1 MLVSKGFEV
10 VWSLISKQKLGEKVS
25 IMKATPFIY
34 GQEYTYDLRSHIGD
48 SDSYTLEDSHLPEGV
63 SVDVQQGLVQGTP
76 VQHPKKTGPFFIH
89 LTSPTNKSDEIV
101 HFAVKANPRDLW
113 KNIDPDSRKP
123 FPKTHT
129 DRAGFENELVK
140 VIAAS
145 RRGRDH
151 EHRGEFREDD
161 FKVEFDEELQMLLVA
176 VSDGMGSYE
185 RSREASRIQC
195 AESIASLKEDL
206 REGKTQ
212 SGELFKDRILDCFSQ
227 HLREGADLDAVQPY
241 VTQIMYNAA
250 AASYRK
256 LVEVAKEEGVPLKGG
271 PKNSSGKKE
280 GFAATLLLAV
290 IFRHE
295 GQWCTFTFATGD
307 GILVALDG
315 PNVSLLM
322 TPDKGEDH
330 NETLPLSHIQW
341 DSPTLVDDLKARTF
355 IHTSPDMSH
364 IMVMTDGVSNGKLQT
379 GSDHLDQDDWDN
391 LCGEVLVYFDV
402 SNMDVAA
409 EKLEE
414 WLHFYV
420 KGTHD
425 DRTLVMCELQ
435 VDDSV
440 SHEPAIDQRG
450 WAEDEQQEETE
461 KHDVEQNEETK
472 EDVDDSDNDSST
484 IDLIDAME
492 VSECDSVDDVED
504 SDSERQG
511 HTHFDPLNKL

>member
-10 VWSLISKQKLGEKVS
+10 VWSLISKQRLGEKVS
-25 IMKATPFIY
+25 IMKAKPFIY
-34 GQEYTYDLRSHIGD
+34 GEVYTYDLSSHLEN
-48 SDSYTLEDSHLPEGV
+48 SDSYTLEDSDLPEGV
-63 SVDVQQGLVQGTP
+63 SVDVQQGLVEGTP
-76 VQHPKKTGPFFIH
+76 VQHPKRTGPFFIH
-89 LTSPTNKSDEIV
+89 LKNSTNTSDEII

-113 KNIDPDSRKP
+113 KNIEPDLTKP

-129 DRAGFENELVK
+129 DRSGFENELVK

-161 FKVEFDEELQMLLVA
+161 FRIEFDEELQMLFVA
-176 VSDGMGSYE
+176 VSDGMGAYE

-195 AESIASLKEDL
+195 EESIVSLTESL
-206 REGKTQ
+206 RKGTTQ
-212 SGELFKDRILDCFSQ
+212 SGDLLRECILDGFAKY
-227 HLREGADLDAVQPY
+227 LNEEAALDAIQPY
-241 VTQIMYNAA
+241 VTQVMTNAA
-250 AASYRK
+250 LASYRK
-256 LVEVAKEEGVPLKGG
+256 LVEAAKNEGVPLKGG

-290 IFRHE
+290 IFRHQ

-315 PNVSLLM
+315 PEVSLLM

-341 DSPTLVDDLKARTF
+341 NSPTIVEELTARTF

-379 GSDHLDQDDWDN
+379 GSEHLDPGDWKN
-391 LCGEVLVYFDV
+391 FCEEVLEYFDL

-440 SHEPAIDQRG
+440 SNEPAIDQRG
-450 WAEDEQQEETE
+450 RADGDQPEETE
-461 KHDVEQNEETK
+461 EDDKNQNDQGN
-472 EDVDDSDNDSST
+472 EDPGDSST
-484 IDLIDAME
+484 IELTNGME
-492 VSECDSVDDVED
+492 VDEDDSVDDVADVED
-504 SDSERQG
+504 SENEREG
-511 HTHFDPLNKL
+511 HSCHDPINKL

>member
-10 VWSLISKQKLGEKVS
+10 VWSLISKQRLGEKVS
-25 IMKATPFIY
+25 IMKADPFIY
-34 GQEYTYDLRSHIGD
+34 GQVYTYDLSLHMED
-48 SDSYTLEDSHLPEGV
+48 SDSYTLEDSAVPEGV
-63 SVDVQQGLVQGTP
+63 SIDVQRGIVEGTP
-76 VQHPKKTGPFFIH
+76 VQHPKRTGPFFIH
-89 LTSPTNKSDEIV
+89 LKSSSNTSDEII

-113 KNIDPDSRKP
+113 KNIEPDLSKP

-129 DRAGFENELVK
+129 DRSGFENEFVK

-161 FKVEFDEELQMLLVA
+161 FRVEFDEALQMLFVA

-195 AESIASLKEDL
+195 EESIASLTESL
-206 REGKTQ
+206 REGVTQ
-212 SGELFKDRILDCFSQ
+212 SGDLLKDRILDGFTQ
-227 HLREGADLDAVQPY
+227 HIHEEGELDAIQPY
-241 VTQIMYNAA
+241 VTQVMTNAA
-250 AASYRK
+250 LASYRK
-256 LVEVAKEEGVPLKGG
+256 LAEVAKKEGVPLKGG

-290 IFRHE
+290 VFRHE

-315 PNVSLLM
+315 AEVSLLM

-341 DSPTLVDDLKARTF
+341 NSPTIVDELKARTF
-355 IHTSPDMSH
+355 IHTSREMTH
-364 IMVMTDGVSNGKLQT
+364 VMVMTDGVSNGKLQT
-379 GSDHLDQDDWDN
+379 GSEHLDPDDWKN
-391 LCGEVLVYFDV
+391 LCGEVLGYFDV

-440 SHEPAIDQRG
+440 AHEPAPAIDQRG
-450 WAEDEQQEETE
+450 WAEDQQPEETE
-461 KHDVEQNEETK
+461 ESDPKQNAEAN
-472 EDVDDSDNDSST
+472 EDADDSST
-484 IDLIDAME
+484 IELIEEYE
-492 VSECDSVDDVED
+492 VGEDDSVDDVD
-504 SDSERQG
+504 DSENEKD
-511 HTHFDPLNKL
+511 HDHFNPLNKL